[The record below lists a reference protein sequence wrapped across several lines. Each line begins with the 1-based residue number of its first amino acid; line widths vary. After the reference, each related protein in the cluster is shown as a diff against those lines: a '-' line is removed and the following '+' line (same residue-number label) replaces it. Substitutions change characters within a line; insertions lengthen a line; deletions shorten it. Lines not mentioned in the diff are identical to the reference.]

1 MSAFAEPLIMDND
14 KDLVDMCVHS
24 YVTPPE
30 EETADDLGY
39 DYGGC
44 QITS

>member
-1 MSAFAEPLIMDND
+1 MDND